1 MSKQTKPK
9 MLSIGFGNFVAVD
22 KIVSVLSPDSA
33 PIKRMISDGRE
44 RGLLVDASFGRSTRS
59 VLLMSSNHIILS
71 AMTPEELSMQILSI
85 DDSGGKQS
93 VWQTEEN

>member
-1 MSKQTKPK
+1 MNNQTEEK
-9 MLSIGFGNFVAVD
+9 MLSIGFGNFVSID

-71 AMTPEELSMQILSI
+71 AMTPEELTLKLRNTDDDGGRQSI
-85 DDSGGKQS
+85 
-93 VWQTEEN
+93 WQTKES